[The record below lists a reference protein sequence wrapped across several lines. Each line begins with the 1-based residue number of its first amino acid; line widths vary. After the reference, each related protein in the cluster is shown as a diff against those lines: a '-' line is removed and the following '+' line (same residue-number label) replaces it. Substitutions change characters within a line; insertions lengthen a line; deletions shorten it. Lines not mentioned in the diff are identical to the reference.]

1 MYSNTLSIAH
11 ELLTFSNADVH
22 CPITL
27 LGKKLLIGT
36 YTVLDNDACTT
47 RIELLAKRVLKITTP
62 QKQIIGKWHLSQLG
76 IFDTQREIDKYEK
89 EMAEYIEHKDDEENA
104 PSKPHPPY
112 KFVLIFEYDGQKEY
126 YRPIFKMHGIIGLI
140 SYEHTSPFYWT
151 KDLDQCIFLSRDNY
165 KANYALYARDIP
177 RTWNETHELTTA
189 ILEVAKEEKEALP
202 DNNYFNKNIESTV
215 IYTSVVLFFSIG
227 VAYFCNS
234 HLSNYFISIGLT
246 ESVSSWL
253 SPTICYLGCIL
264 PLIACASCSGI
275 ANILRNRK
283 KKSQLINYYNR
294 YRSDGTP
301 IKNQAIRILQNRNWL
316 ATETSWKHFIFIFL
330 GILYF
335 ILSVFFIINY

>member
-11 ELLTFSNADVH
+11 DLLAFSNADDQ

-36 YTVLDNDACTT
+36 YTVLDNDTCST
-47 RIELLAKRVLKITTP
+47 RIKLSAKRVLQITTS

-76 IFDTQREIDKYEK
+76 IFDTQKEIDKYEK

-104 PSKPHPPY
+104 HSEPHPPY

-140 SYEHTSPFYWT
+140 KYEHTSPFYWT
-151 KDLDQCIFLSRDNY
+151 KDLNQCVFLSRDNY
-165 KANYALYARDIP
+165 KANYALYTRDIP
-177 RTWNETHELTTA
+177 RTWDEAHELTTA
-189 ILEVAKEEKEALP
+189 ILEVAAEEKKALP

-215 IYTSVVLFFSIG
+215 IYGFLVIFFSIG

-234 HLSNYFISIGLT
+234 HLNNYFISIGLT

-253 SPTICYLGCIL
+253 SPTICYLGCIF

-294 YRSDGTP
+294 YRCDGAP
-301 IKNQAIRILQNRNWL
+301 IKNKAIRILQNRNWL
-316 ATETSWKHFIFIFL
+316 ATEISWKPLIFIFL

-335 ILSVFFIINY
+335 ILGIFFIINY

>member
-11 ELLTFSNADVH
+11 ELLAFSNADDQ

-36 YTVLDNDACTT
+36 YTVLDNDTCST
-47 RIELLAKRVLKITTP
+47 RIELLAKRILKITTP

-76 IFDTQREIDKYEK
+76 IFDTQKEIDKYEK
-89 EMAEYIEHKDDEENA
+89 EMAEYIEHKDEDDA
-104 PSKPHPPY
+104 PLKPFPPF
-112 KFVLIFEYDGQKEY
+112 KPVLIFEYNGQKEY
-126 YRPIFKMHGIIGLI
+126 FRPIFKMHGIIGLI

-202 DNNYFNKNIESTV
+202 DKNYFNKNIESTV

-246 ESVSSWL
+246 ESVPSWL

>member
-11 ELLTFSNADVH
+11 DLLAFSNADDQ

-36 YTVLDNDACTT
+36 YTVLDNDTCST
-47 RIELLAKRVLKITTP
+47 RIKLSAKRVLQITTS

-76 IFDTQREIDKYEK
+76 IFDTQKEIDKYEK

-104 PSKPHPPY
+104 HSEPHPPY

-140 SYEHTSPFYWT
+140 KYEHTSPFYWT
-151 KDLDQCIFLSRDNY
+151 KDLNQCVFLSRDNY
-165 KANYALYARDIP
+165 KANYALYTRDIP
-177 RTWNETHELTTA
+177 RTWDEAHELTTA
-189 ILEVAKEEKEALP
+189 ILEVAAEEKKALP

-215 IYTSVVLFFSIG
+215 IYGFLVIFFSIG
-227 VAYFCNS
+227 VAYFCNP
-234 HLSNYFISIGLT
+234 HLNNYFISIGLT

-294 YRSDGTP
+294 YRCDGAP
-301 IKNQAIRILQNRNWL
+301 IKNKAIRILQNRNWL

-335 ILSVFFIINY
+335 ILSLFFIINY

>member
-11 ELLTFSNADVH
+11 DLLAFSNADDQ

-36 YTVLDNDACTT
+36 YTVLDNDTCST
-47 RIELLAKRVLKITTP
+47 RIKLSAKRVLQITTS

-76 IFDTQREIDKYEK
+76 IFDTQKEIDKYEK
-89 EMAEYIEHKDDEENA
+89 EMSEYIEHKDDEENA
-104 PSKPHPPY
+104 HSEPHPPY
-112 KFVLIFEYDGQKEY
+112 KFVLIFEYGGQKEY

-140 SYEHTSPFYWT
+140 KYEHTSPFYWT
-151 KDLDQCIFLSRDNY
+151 KDLNQCVFLSRDNY
-165 KANYALYARDIP
+165 KANYALYIRDIP
-177 RTWNETHELTTA
+177 RTWDEAHELTTA
-189 ILEVAKEEKEALP
+189 ILEVAAEEKKALP
-202 DNNYFNKNIESTV
+202 DNNYFNKNIESAV
-215 IYTSVVLFFSIG
+215 IYGFLVIFFSIG

-253 SPTICYLGCIL
+253 SPTICYLGCIF

-335 ILSVFFIINY
+335 ILSLFFIINY